1 MLSWCCPLTITKSE
15 RYLQLVTFDDQ
26 DWSIVA
32 CFHYTG
38 SIAASLI
45 AKVPKKAI
53 RTHQKSI
60 LVAWKKCWQMVAHT
74 WQVGNAVCP
83 RWISKFCQLTRTTL
97 LPTSTW
103 GLQGLNFCSELSH
116 IFWEHYPHV
125 VPLVN
130 VKQNHEH
137 IQTTHISIHFL
148 SIRLPSESSLPSFSP
163 SLWQIRWAAAR
174 SSRTDASVIFDMS
187 GSDWASRWESRN
199 AAPRFFRI
207 VSTC

>member
-1 MLSWCCPLTITKSE
+1 MLPLNHNKIRKIFATCDIWWPRLINSGMFSLYRKH
-15 RYLQLVTFDDQ
+15 RRVFDRL
-26 DWSIVA
+26 W
-32 CFHYTG
+32 F
-38 SIAASLI
+38 

-83 RWISKFCQLTRTTL
+83 RWISKFCQLTRTAL

-116 IFWEHYPHV
+116 IFLEHYPHV

-163 SLWQIRWAAAR
+163 SLWQIRCAAAR

-187 GSDWASRWESRN
+187 GSDWASGWESRN